1 MDDSFEI
8 PVTYKGLDYLFPAS
22 LITSGY
28 TYKIQADVF
37 GQLISFEPDEER
49 NFRAVI
55 SMKDLQDQGKIDKE
69 LLREIAQALESIF
82 K

>member
-8 PVTYKGLDYLFPAS
+8 PVNYKGQDYLFPAT

-37 GQLISFEPDEER
+37 GKLISFEPDEER
-49 NFRAVI
+49 NFRAVMNI
-55 SMKDLQDQGKIDKE
+55 NDLHDQGKIDKE
-69 LLREIAQALESIF
+69 LLKEIALALESIF

>member
-8 PVTYKGLDYLFPAS
+8 PVTYKGQDILFPAS

-37 GQLISFEPDEER
+37 GKLISFEPDEER

-55 SMKDLQDQGKIDKE
+55 NMNDLDDSAKIDKE
-69 LLREIAQALESIF
+69 LLREITQALESIF

>member
-8 PVTYKGLDYLFPAS
+8 PVTYKGREYLFPAS

-28 TYKIQADVF
+28 TYKIRAEVF
-37 GQLISFEPDEER
+37 GKLISFEPDEER

-55 SMKDLQDQGKIDKE
+55 GLNDLDDSGKIDKE
-69 LLREIAQALESIF
+69 LLSKIVLSLESIF